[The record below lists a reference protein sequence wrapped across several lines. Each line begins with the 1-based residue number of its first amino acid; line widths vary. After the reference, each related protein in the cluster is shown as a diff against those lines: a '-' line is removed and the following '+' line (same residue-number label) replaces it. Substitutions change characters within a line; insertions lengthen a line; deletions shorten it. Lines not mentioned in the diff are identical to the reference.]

1 MRNPNENTVTG
12 QNRVIRKK
20 GDLTGVGKGDWLR
33 VNLMDE
39 QYKKNYDKIFRK
51 EKKVNSTS
59 LSTSNGSYKLLQQQ
73 QLLSTPSGRLKVEY
87 RR

>member
-39 QYKKNYDKIFRK
+39 QYKKNYDKIF
-51 EKKVNSTS
+51 KK
-59 LSTSNGSYKLLQQQ
+59 K
-73 QLLSTPSGRLKVEY
+73 
-87 RR
+87 